1 MKKLES
7 QLKSVAKS
15 LATLSKQVEK
25 ASKQIGKLETAKAA
39 PAKKTTARKTS
50 PKKKTAAK
58 KTTAKKTVTKKTAA
72 KKAPAKKTGVLSS
85 VYGIISRSKKGVN
98 VVTLKSKTGFESK
111 QISNALYK
119 LTKRGQIIFGAGCG
133 ALIFIIRTW
142 TGYPEGAGFAVLLM
156 NSLTPLI
163 DHYIKPRIYGR
174 TRKGDP
180 IQYNVDKET
189 SNG

>member
-15 LATLSKQVEK
+15 LATLSKQVEN
-25 ASKQIGKLETAKAA
+25 ASKQIGKLESAKSA
-39 PAKKTTARKTS
+39 PSKRTTAHKTS

-58 KTTAKKTVTKKTAA
+58 KTVAKKTT
-72 KKAPAKKTGVLSS
+72 AKKTGVLES

-119 LTKRGQIIFGAGCG
+119 LSKRGQIKSASRGV
-133 ALIFIIRTW
+133 
-142 TGYPEGAGFAVLLM
+142 YV
-156 NSLTPLI
+156 
-163 DHYIKPRIYGR
+163 K
-174 TRKGDP
+174 K
-180 IQYNVDKET
+180 
-189 SNG
+189 

>member
-25 ASKQIGKLETAKAA
+25 ASKQIGTLESAKAK
-39 PAKKTTARKTS
+39 PAKKTTALKAS

-58 KTTAKKTVTKKTAA
+58 KTTANKTTV
-72 KKAPAKKTGVLSS
+72 KKAGVLSS

-119 LTKRGQIIFGAGCG
+119 LTKRGQIEAASRGV
-133 ALIFIIRTW
+133 
-142 TGYPEGAGFAVLLM
+142 YV
-156 NSLTPLI
+156 
-163 DHYIKPRIYGR
+163 K
-174 TRKGDP
+174 K
-180 IQYNVDKET
+180 
-189 SNG
+189 